1 MHLQMHW
8 NGALDAS
15 DPVHLLQVSPEGQS
29 PPPKVPKSMSRY
41 PSNGGSMGTLTADS
55 LQGIRGKGAHL
66 GLGSDFIENES
77 RGQFLWPIL
86 CSLCLESAV
95 RGCIYPSFE
104 GGVSTRIYPS
114 FEGGMSTRIY
124 PSFEGGRSML
134 AADEWN

>member
-1 MHLQMHW
+1 
-8 NGALDAS
+8 
-15 DPVHLLQVSPEGQS
+15 
-29 PPPKVPKSMSRY
+29 
-41 PSNGGSMGTLTADS
+41 MGTLTADS

-104 GGVSTRIYPS
+104 GGMRVLTADSLQGIRGK
-114 FEGGMSTRIY
+114 GGHT
-124 PSFEGGRSML
+124 PFV
-134 AADEWN
+134 